1 MNEKLKN
8 FLLYGIENKIERKQI
23 YKMDVL
29 ILFFSIFM
37 FVLSEDFKIGQII
50 CALLVGTF
58 IISTFSSKD
67 IEGRIIF
74 LIYGIWSLGF
84 SLLFGIFGTILMLS
98 TIKQI
103 YYVEYLVVL
112 GVLYVIMIMI
122 FLFSIIYLIK
132 KNTYEAVP
140 VKKMA
145 GGWCFLLLG
154 ICGIFA
160 AKILSSSLGEE
171 KMVQIGAIC
180 SYLLSFI
187 SILGCFNFAKYILI
201 KKYNM

>member
-29 ILFFSIFM
+29 ILFFQLFM

-67 IEGRIIF
+67 IEGRKF
-74 LIYGIWSLGF
+74 FDIWHMELGF

-132 KNTYEAVP
+132 KIHMKP
-140 VKKMA
+140 
-145 GGWCFLLLG
+145 FR
-154 ICGIFA
+154 
-160 AKILSSSLGEE
+160 
-171 KMVQIGAIC
+171 
-180 SYLLSFI
+180 
-187 SILGCFNFAKYILI
+187 
-201 KKYNM
+201 